1 MRAQRRVTFDDVLDQ
16 IREQQIDVAK
26 LADDDP
32 LKPVLRRLFALYGEM
47 CRATIKVRT
56 ERQSG

>member
-1 MRAQRRVTFDDVLDQ
+1 MRAQRRVTFGDVLDQ

-32 LKPVLRRLFALYGEM
+32 LKPVWRSRPLRDFR
-47 CRATIKVRT
+47 VR
-56 ERQSG
+56 RRS